1 MGTGWQ
7 SERFDAERNWLHWA
21 VWAPALFLILLTGLV
36 VTNELTGRLSNTAAA
51 AEARD
56 NAAAWTFVPGAIAN
70 LNATAVQICAAEAAM
85 NAANDP
91 AVQQRW
97 QSQQIT
103 LMAKYDT
110 AASAYDALV
119 SERIEAG
126 SRRPWE
132 VSPVA
137 PPVSVSKDHAC
148 LKLPALVA
156 KTTPAP
162 GPAAV
167 GAAAGFPAPP
177 VVPIDAKDRFLTL
190 EQLDSAA
197 AAAGWPMEAGW
208 WPDMRKIIQCETH
221 SLDRYAHN
229 ASDPNG
235 GSFGL
240 AQLNGTQHFTA
251 SGEDFNQWSDPV
263 VNLRVALWLR
273 TVRGHFGGAGGWMIC
288 SQRWGID

>member
-1 MGTGWQ
+1 MGTGGQ
-7 SERFDAERNWLHWA
+7 NQPFDADGHWLL
-21 VWAPALFLILLTGLV
+21 WAPALFILLLTGLLV
-36 VTNELTGRLSNTAAA
+36 ANEMVGRLSSTAAA

-56 NAAAWTFVPGAIAN
+56 DAGAWTFVSGAIAN
-70 LNATAVQICAAEAAM
+70 LNATAVQICSAEAAM
-85 NAANDP
+85 NAAADP

-97 QSQQIT
+97 QTQQIT
-103 LMAKYDT
+103 LMAKYET
-110 AASAYDALV
+110 AASDYDALV

-126 SRRPWE
+126 SRRPWD

-148 LKLPALVA
+148 LKVAAVVA
-156 KTTPAP
+156 KATPAP
-162 GPAAV
+162 AGGV
-167 GAAAGFPAPP
+167 SAAGGGAFPAPP
-177 VVPIDAKDRFLTL
+177 IVPIDAKDRFLTL

-197 AAAGWPMEAGW
+197 VEAGWPMDAGW

-273 TVRGHFGGAGGWMIC
+273 TVRGHFGGPGGWMIC
-288 SQRWGID
+288 SQRWGIE